1 MKKMIRL
8 KGLCLK
14 VSETLN
20 TKKIEKKK
28 KARCTHLHQFKTS
41 PQTPKLSSTTCWKK
55 QKIFNYLIIYLCT
68 YSWSGKVS
76 GGNFS

>member
-28 KARCTHLHQFKTS
+28 KAKKKSKKTAFALLVF
-41 PQTPKLSSTTCWKK
+41 TFEHFCLK
-55 QKIFNYLIIYLCT
+55 F
-68 YSWSGKVS
+68 
-76 GGNFS
+76 

>member
-1 MKKMIRL
+1 MKKMICL

-28 KARCTHLHQFKTS
+28 KEKKNHWHFKVNLFLAV
-41 PQTPKLSSTTCWKK
+41 P
-55 QKIFNYLIIYLCT
+55 IYLCLKLT
-68 YSWSGKVS
+68 
-76 GGNFS
+76 FP

>member
-28 KARCTHLHQFKTS
+28 KKQDAHICISSKPVPR
-41 PQTPKLSSTTCWKK
+41 PQSCQAQLAGRSKK
-55 QKIFNYLIIYLCT
+55 YLII
-68 YSWSGKVS
+68 
-76 GGNFS
+76 